1 MKTDIQTFLTGLIET
16 QNQLLAV
23 LHKKQSLLVRPE
35 KEALAAIEPEEEAMV
50 ENMQRMLNRREEI
63 LTAARMQNI
72 PCDSIEQLC
81 EHFFPRNV
89 NVQKMLIEAKSRT
102 QQIQLLAYTN
112 WTMSRKSL
120 IHVSQILEL
129 LETRGQGKTTYSQRS
144 KTDTSGGLQ
153 VDRVA

>member
-1 MKTDIQTFLTGLIET
+1 MKTDIQPFLTQLIAA
-16 QNQLLAV
+16 QNQMLAV

-35 KEALAAIEPEEEAMV
+35 KEALKAIEAEEEAII
-50 ENMQRMLNRREEI
+50 ENMQKMLNRREEI

-72 PCDSIEQLC
+72 ECNSIDQLC

-89 NVQKMLIEAKSRT
+89 EVQKLLIEAKSRA

-129 LETRGQGKTTYSQRS
+129 LETRGQGKTTYNQQSS
-144 KTDTSGGLQ
+144 TNISGGLQ